1 MATLAQEVCLTHP
14 LHLLTQGRAVVAL
27 AVLVLLV
34 LVQAV
39 QAALA
44 S

>member
-1 MATLAQEVCLTHP
+1 MEILAQETYLTHL

-27 AVLVLLV
+27 EVLVLLPQE
-34 LVQAV
+34 QAA

-44 S
+44 L

>member
-1 MATLAQEVCLTHP
+1 MVILAQETFLTH
-14 LHLLTQGRAVVAL
+14 LLRLQTRDQVV
-27 AVLVLLV
+27 VELLV
-34 LVQAV
+34 LAHPMLVRAV